1 MGVHSATRHERSL
14 IAAISDPYWE
24 RGAVAATVAGMPV
37 TSVTDDSFQAEVLE
51 SELPVVVDFWAAW
64 CGPCR
69 VMSPILEE
77 IAAERDDLR
86 VVKVD
91 AEANL
96 ETAARYGV
104 MAMPTFLV
112 FRDGAPVG
120 QLVGSRPKRR
130 LLEELSHV
138 I

>member
-1 MGVHSATRHERSL
+1 
-14 IAAISDPYWE
+14 
-24 RGAVAATVAGMPV
+24 MPV
-37 TSVTDDSFQAEVLE
+37 TSVTDDTFQAEVLE

-86 VVKVD
+86 VVKLD
-91 AEANL
+91 TEANL
-96 ETAARYGV
+96 ETATRYGV
-104 MAMPTFLV
+104 MAMPTFMV

-120 QLVGSRPKRR
+120 AIVGSRPKRR
-130 LLEELSHV
+130 LLEDLAAFL
-138 I
+138 